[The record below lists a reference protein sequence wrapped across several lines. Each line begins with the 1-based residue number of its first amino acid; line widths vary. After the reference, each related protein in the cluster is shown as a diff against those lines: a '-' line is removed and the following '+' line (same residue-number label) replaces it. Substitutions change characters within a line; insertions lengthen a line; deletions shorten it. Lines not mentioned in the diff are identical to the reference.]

1 MANKNNSFIVPF
13 IISFIL
19 LGSAIFYTFFNDD
32 VKEVDNEISEGE
44 KVVPKKETVVLNEDE
59 VEKEIVKNDKENK
72 VDAENNEHLQD
83 VGANTEPNYDK
94 IYIEKYGEQSV
105 LQARKNAALAVGL
118 WIVESA
124 DIEDWKQVAT
134 KAYADKFT
142 SQLLYSDAAIE
153 RNITLLDV
161 VSSEPTIEK
170 EMDFSVFATWEVKAN
185 GKIIN
190 EQRKPLTV
198 HLKQENGIWLVD
210 NIADF
215 TNVR

>member
-1 MANKNNSFIVPF
+1 MANKNNSFKVPF

-19 LGSAIFYTFFNDD
+19 LGGAIFYAFFNDD
-32 VKEVDNEISEGE
+32 DKEVDSKISEVE

-94 IYIEKYGEQSV
+94 IYIDKYGEQSV

-118 WIVESA
+118 WIAESA

-134 KAYADKFT
+134 KAYTDKFT

-153 RNITLLDV
+153 RNITMLDV